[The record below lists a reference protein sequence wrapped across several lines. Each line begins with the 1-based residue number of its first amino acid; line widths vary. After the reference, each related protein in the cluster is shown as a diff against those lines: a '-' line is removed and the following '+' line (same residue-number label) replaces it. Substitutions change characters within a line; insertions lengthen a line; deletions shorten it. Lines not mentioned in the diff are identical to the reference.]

1 MTQAR
6 DLADGKF
13 DTNTLVVDA
22 ANDRVG
28 VGDAS
33 PPTAL
38 TLGSGTLTI
47 KNASS
52 DSNGLKILQDTS
64 DTAKIINHYNGPMIF
79 STNNSERGRF
89 LAGGGL
95 TFNGDTA
102 AANALDDYEEG
113 QLSGLSVGEG
123 TASFAYRTYVKVGR
137 LVTLS
142 LAIHTI
148 SDQTTNSAFVVS
160 GLPFTANANNRA
172 VGAVMHRY
180 ISDVGEDITAWV
192 NSNSSEIKFYR
203 SNQNAN
209 WGLLRHSDFNNSS
222 AEIYLT
228 VTYQTA

>member
-13 DTNTLVVDA
+13 DTSTLVVDA
-22 ANDRVG
+22 ANNRVG

-113 QLSGLSVGEG
+113 TWTPASTG
-123 TASFAYRTYVKVGR
+123 TATYIEQFGRYRKVGD
-137 LVTLS
+137 VVY
-142 LAIHTI
+142 IM
-148 SDQTTNSAFVVS
+148 FVLEINNIGTGEQERIS
-160 GLPFTANANNRA
+160 GLPFAAARECTIHASKFENINLSIVDGTLRTSNTYLYLTHRTAAAASSTSNSGFLKNNARVQA
-172 VGAVMHRY
+172 SGWYH
-180 ISDVGEDITAWV
+180 ISD
-192 NSNSSEIKFYR
+192 
-203 SNQNAN
+203 
-209 WGLLRHSDFNNSS
+209 
-222 AEIYLT
+222 
-228 VTYQTA
+228 